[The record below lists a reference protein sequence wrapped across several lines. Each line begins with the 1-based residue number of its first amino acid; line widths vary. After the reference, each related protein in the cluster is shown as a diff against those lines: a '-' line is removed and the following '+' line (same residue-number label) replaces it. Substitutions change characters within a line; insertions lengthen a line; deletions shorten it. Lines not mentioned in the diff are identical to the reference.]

1 MHIIVTARD
10 VAEAI
15 KLNLVKTRGLLEEY
29 YAKRQDLLGGWVAT
43 PQGMRGGYQGEE
55 STSVNRTL
63 PMEVLRVFRVLR
75 A

>member
-43 PQGMRGGYQGEE
+43 PQGMRGDTKGR
-55 STSVNRTL
+55 NRHQ
-63 PMEVLRVFRVLR
+63 
-75 A
+75 